1 MGRGA
6 DDHRALD
13 AAVMTRADFA
23 AVRRRVL
30 ELHAAGD
37 YATALE
43 VARAAAADFPE
54 EAARTTYW
62 IACLLALVEGP
73 EPALATLEDGSR
85 RGLWWAPQMLE
96 TDPDL
101 ALLRAGARFR
111 AIVEAG
117 RRAQALAAARPP
129 VEPIVRLPASGQPRA
144 ALVMLHARGQ
154 RAEDVVEASA
164 AATDVLLVAPHSTQP
179 FDTRDSCWDEP
190 QRAEADVRRAVDS
203 ALAGWADLPLVVAGF
218 SQGAG
223 LAVFLAAAGRLRGLV
238 GCLAVAPTAE
248 WAREL
253 IGSEIHSV
261 RGLRFA
267 LIIGDLDPRLDDCRR
282 LAEELRASGAEV
294 RLDVIA
300 GLGHDYPADFPQRL
314 PPIVDWLLSYDLRS
328 AP

>member
-1 MGRGA
+1 
-6 DDHRALD
+6 
-13 AAVMTRADFA
+13 MTRADFA

-43 VARAAAADFPE
+43 VARVAAADFPE

-62 IACLLALVEGP
+62 IACLLSLLGIP
-73 EPALATLEDGSR
+73 EQGLETLEDGSR

-96 TDPDL
+96 TDPDMES
-101 ALLRAGARFR
+101 LRGNDRFR
-111 AIVEAG
+111 AIIEAG

-129 VEPIVRLPASGQPRA
+129 AEPIVRLPASGQPRA

-154 RAEDVVEASA
+154 RAEDVIEPSA
-164 AATDVLLVAPHSTQP
+164 AAADVLLVAPHSTQP
-179 FDTRDSCWDEP
+179 FDTRDSCWDDA
-190 QRAEADVRRAVDS
+190 QRAEADVRRALDS
-203 ALAGWADLPLVVAGF
+203 ALAAWADLPLVVAGF

-238 GCLAVAPTAE
+238 GCLAVAPTAA
-248 WAREL
+248 WARDL
-253 IGSEIHSV
+253 IGPEIPPV
-261 RGLRFA
+261 GRLRFA
-267 LIIGDLDPRLDDCRR
+267 LIVGDLDPRLDECRR
-282 LAEELRASGAEV
+282 LAEELRARGAEA

-314 PPIVDWLLSYDLRS
+314 PAIMDWLLS
-328 AP
+328 A